1 MKYDI
6 ESINKRKENVKI
18 AKKVI
23 EIIAIILIYNIILI
37 ALSSANKISV
47 VNILGYKSYIIKTNS
62 MEPTISIND
71 VVITKKVKKEKIK
84 KGDVITFLQDGEVI
98 THRITQIDDN
108 GNYTTKG
115 DNNNIE
121 DTFKTA
127 LIFSTSP
134 WANIVPFV
142 FNIYRPIPSSSNT
155 FNIPIVLSIFIL
167 PSNSSPKLLK
177 ILSTISLSNIFSKSS
192 FNPIFFYAVYYTT
205 FLLSQSFTNL
215 CYINSSIFCDNS
227 I

>member
-98 THRITQIDDN
+98 THRITQIEDN

-121 DTFKTA
+121 DTFKITYENIEGKHILTIPYLGKIVQA
-127 LIFSTSP
+127 LDNKIVFLIITLIILIFM
-134 WANIVPFV
+134 
-142 FNIYRPIPSSSNT
+142 
-155 FNIPIVLSIFIL
+155 FITIL
-167 PSNSSPKLLK
+167 NQEKRENRREKKKIEDKKRESEKNS
-177 ILSTISLSNIFSKSS
+177 
-192 FNPIFFYAVYYTT
+192 
-205 FLLSQSFTNL
+205 
-215 CYINSSIFCDNS
+215 
-227 I
+227 

>member
-62 MEPTISIND
+62 MKPTISIND

-84 KGDVITFLQDGEVI
+84 IGDVITFLQDGEVI

-121 DTFKTA
+121 DIFKITYENIEGKHILTIPYLGKIVQA
-127 LIFSTSP
+127 LDNKIVFLIITLIILIFMFIT
-134 WANIVPFV
+134 IV
-142 FNIYRPIPSSSNT
+142 NQEKRENRREKKKIEDKKRGNEK
-155 FNIPIVLSIFIL
+155 
-167 PSNSSPKLLK
+167 NS
-177 ILSTISLSNIFSKSS
+177 
-192 FNPIFFYAVYYTT
+192 
-205 FLLSQSFTNL
+205 
-215 CYINSSIFCDNS
+215 
-227 I
+227 

>member
-98 THRITQIDDN
+98 THRITQIEDN

-121 DTFKTA
+121 DIFKITYENIEGKHILTIPYLGKIVQVLDNKIVFLIITLII
-127 LIFSTSP
+127 LIFMLITIQ
-134 WANIVPFV
+134 NQEKRENRREKKKIEDKKRG
-142 FNIYRPIPSSSNT
+142 NEK
-155 FNIPIVLSIFIL
+155 
-167 PSNSSPKLLK
+167 NS
-177 ILSTISLSNIFSKSS
+177 
-192 FNPIFFYAVYYTT
+192 
-205 FLLSQSFTNL
+205 
-215 CYINSSIFCDNS
+215 
-227 I
+227 

>member
-98 THRITQIDDN
+98 THRITQIEDN

-121 DTFKTA
+121 DTFKITYENIEGKHILTIPHLGKIVQA
-127 LIFSTSP
+127 LD
-134 WANIVPFV
+134 NKIVFLIITLIILM
-142 FNIYRPIPSSSNT
+142 FM
-155 FNIPIVLSIFIL
+155 FITIL
-167 PSNSSPKLLK
+167 NQEKRENRREKKKIEDKKRENEKNS
-177 ILSTISLSNIFSKSS
+177 
-192 FNPIFFYAVYYTT
+192 
-205 FLLSQSFTNL
+205 
-215 CYINSSIFCDNS
+215 
-227 I
+227 

>member
-71 VVITKKVKKEKIK
+71 VVITKMVKKEEIKI
-84 KGDVITFLQDGEVI
+84 GDVITFLQDGEVI

-121 DTFKTA
+121 DIFKITYENIEGKHILTIPYLGKIVQA
-127 LIFSTSP
+127 IDNKIVFLIITLIILIFMLITIQ
-134 WANIVPFV
+134 NQEKRE
-142 FNIYRPIPSSSNT
+142 NRRE
-155 FNIPIVLSIFIL
+155 
-167 PSNSSPKLLK
+167 KKK
-177 ILSTISLSNIFSKSS
+177 IEDKKRGNEK
-192 FNPIFFYAVYYTT
+192 
-205 FLLSQSFTNL
+205 
-215 CYINSSIFCDNS
+215 IN
-227 I
+227 